1 MGNNTTP
8 NIGPEHNSPH
18 HSGPKF
24 RYIVQHILLSERAA
38 WEYPCEDVFL
48 EQELARL
55 AEKGDIHFLL
65 PDGDGDITVI
75 LKVST

>member
-8 NIGPEHNSPH
+8 NIGPEHISPH

-38 WEYPCEDVFL
+38 WEYPGEDAFV

-55 AEKGDIHFLL
+55 AEKGNIHFLL

-75 LKVST
+75 LKVLT